1 MKNRILS
8 IVIAVISA
16 SFLLTLALP
25 LSFVS
30 AQRFSTST
38 TTGSQ
43 STSIFSDFVTDERV
57 QNDAFMMGFE
67 DYMNFVN
74 QFTFVDLAD
83 ENSTGSTLSEVEAN
97 FEAQVE
103 GSYNMLQEDE
113 EYLSYM
119 YTTEGEMDAELLI
132 YFVNGELYYAG
143 LTNLDVNID
152 ISELVPDASIQSWV
166 ENEILASDLMNESF
180 RVTGISQML
189 YEGTFWHMI
198 LTPTGDS
205 ADAVTTDHMI
215 IVDDFLYESYMLEF
229 NYSLKAPQDNM
240 IQFFAYFFGFTDEY
254 PIAE

>member
-1 MKNRILS
+1 MKKRILS
-8 IVIAVISA
+8 IVIAIMSV
-16 SFLLTLALP
+16 SFILMLTLP

-38 TTGSQ
+38 SSSGQ
-43 STSIFSDFVTDERV
+43 SSSLFQEFVTDERI

-67 DYMNFVN
+67 DYLTFIEE
-74 QFTFVDLAD
+74 FTFVDLAD
-83 ENSTGSTLSEVEAN
+83 ESSTGSSLSEVEAN

-103 GSYNMLQEDE
+103 GSYNVLQEDE

-119 YTTEGEMDAELLI
+119 YQTDDGMDAELLL
-132 YFVNGELYYAG
+132 YFVADQLYYAG

-152 ISELVPDASIQSWV
+152 ISELVPDASIQVWV
-166 ENEILASDLMNESF
+166 EDKILVEDLVTESF

-189 YEGTFWHMI
+189 YNGDLYHMV

-205 ADAVTTDHMI
+205 EDAVTTDHMI
-215 IVDDFLYESYMLEF
+215 VLDDYLYESYMLEF

-240 IQFFAYFFGFTDEY
+240 IQFFAYFFGFTEDY
-254 PIAE
+254 PVAE